1 MINIYCDGGC
11 ASNQTKENIGGWGTV
26 LVYGKHVKELNGGA
40 LNTTNNKMEL
50 TALIEGLKAIKKP
63 NHPVCVYSDSAYIV
77 NCFHQKWYVK
87 WQKNGWKNS
96 KKEPVEN
103 RELWQELLDLVAR
116 QPKVVFFKV
125 KGHLDIEDEKAI
137 KKWHQKFINDYNVNI
152 PYQDYLQAVKYNNR
166 ADSLANMAIDEL
178 R

>member
-40 LNTTNNKMEL
+40 
-50 TALIEGLKAIKKP
+50 
-63 NHPVCVYSDSAYIV
+63 
-77 NCFHQKWYVK
+77 
-87 WQKNGWKNS
+87 NGWKNS